1 MTFRPNKERFI
12 LLLAVMTAAL
22 VIMFNQASAQADFFS
37 NAVILLLAFGA
48 SLYWLSRFEIS
59 FEGDKISYTSLFG
72 GKVQFREAEILSI
85 KPNKSSILI
94 HLLYTKRTLFIQLKN
109 GEQIKINTK
118 VFPAEVAEILKKL
131 TLRLQAQVEKES
143 AKLSGSG
150 F

>member
-48 SLYWLSRFEIS
+48 SLYWLSRFEIC

-131 TLRLQAQVEKES
+131 TLRLQAQAEKES